1 MQTSKPARLLA
12 IGEAL
17 MVNVIWASTFV
28 LVKIGLENAL
38 GPLTLAGLRYFGG
51 FVLLLPL
58 LWQSQHAH
66 LPRKASIWVRLILI
80 GISAYTVA
88 NGALFWGLQYIPATT
103 GSLLLNFI
111 PVIVLLMGIV
121 WLKEIPTLIQV
132 SGVVVAM
139 LGSVL
144 FFSPG
149 LRAGDPLGI
158 AVVSIGLLGFGVFG
172 ILGREIARDQMTD
185 TLSLTAIPL
194 AFGGGLLL
202 LIALPVEG
210 LPQPLPLAWLVVGW
224 LALVNT
230 AFAYVVYYHSLQTLT
245 AFEAN
250 MLTSLAPVI
259 TAALAFLFLGETLE
273 GIQFVGMA
281 IVLMGVFLSQ
291 WRNGNGGQ

>member
-1 MQTSKPARLLA
+1 MQTSKPSRLFA

-17 MVNVIWASTFV
+17 LVNVIWASTFV

-58 LWQSQHAH
+58 LGQSQHAH
-66 LPRKASIWVRLILI
+66 LPRRVSVWVRLVLI

-111 PVIVLLMGIV
+111 PVIVLLMGIA

-149 LRAGDPLGI
+149 LSAGDPLGI

-202 LIALPVEG
+202 LIALPIEG

-281 IVLMGVFLSQ
+281 IVLIGVILSQ
-291 WRNGNGGQ
+291 WRNSQD

>member
-1 MQTSKPARLLA
+1 MQTTKPSRWFA
-12 IGEAL
+12 IGEAVI
-17 MVNVIWASTFV
+17 VNLIWASTFV
-28 LVKIGLENAL
+28 LVKIGLENKV

-58 LWQSQHAH
+58 LWRSQHSH
-66 LPRKASIWVRLILI
+66 LPRKSSVWVRLVLI
-80 GISAYTVA
+80 GVSAYTLA

-111 PVIVLLMGIV
+111 PVIVLVMGIV

-132 SGVVVAM
+132 SGVIVAM

-149 LRAGDPLGI
+149 LSAGDPLGI
-158 AVVSIGLLGFGVFG
+158 TVVSIGLLGFGVFG
-172 ILGREIARDQMTD
+172 ILGREVARDQMTD

-230 AFAYVVYYHSLQTLT
+230 AFAYVVYYHALQTLT

-273 GIQFVGMA
+273 SVQFVGML
-281 IVLMGVFLSQ
+281 IVLIGVFLSQ
-291 WRNGNGGQ
+291 WRNGGQ